1 MFTNLRKT
9 RRLMVRHPPDHA
21 AERERFTEDL
31 LAIMT
36 VEEKVGQIALVPAPE
51 GEAADEALHDR
62 VRRGLVGGLAG
73 TCPADQ
79 LATLQRLAIEE
90 SRLGIPLF
98 LADAPGRGSA
108 VVMPSPF
115 ALATSWSP
123 EMVERTARQIAAEAR
138 DRGKTWLLGPE
149 VALSGGN
156 GEDDLA
162 SSWGASVV
170 LAGHLASAMVRG
182 LQFWDQDEIGVLAC
196 LRVDD
201 PSWITRR
208 IDERFAQKLRLA
220 AQVLREAAPASVAL
234 GSFPATAPDSG
245 EAGEGPK
252 RSIGWPGGFEG
263 IDLAE
268 WADIAR
274 ATGQDPVEAPY
285 GGLAVEPVLEAV
297 ADGRIAPRQLD
308 DVVRRVIGAKYDL
321 GLFHTEAPRSPL
333 TSTASV
339 EEARVVALDAA
350 RHSIALLRNEPAL
363 LPLDRAS
370 GEILVVGQAAA
381 DRTLPVAGAEAE
393 AISLIDG
400 LDVLDVA
407 HRYVAGLSLR
417 HDQSQP
423 RSDKLVDADRMAIGM
438 ASEAARR
445 AGTVIV
451 VLGEVGKRCEAE
463 RTLIEALQ
471 ATNPNIVLVT
481 LGSRPVDPVIRD
493 SKLPCILHAGGLG
506 SMSGKAIAEVLTGAF
521 APCARLPL
529 ALLDDAGV
537 GLSFGHGLGYSD
549 FGLGETTVELSHDR
563 VVVSTVLHNV
573 GRCAGTETVQIY
585 LRRPRG
591 RGQAT
596 SELADF
602 QRITL
607 AASESRRLMFEIGG
621 SQLGRFERHGGFVI
635 DTGVYEVAVGLSEA
649 RAHAT
654 RLSLPRAVA
663 EAMSRSLTS
672 GPLPALFGKMRHAG

>member
-1 MFTNLRKT
+1 
-9 RRLMVRHPPDHA
+9 MVRHPPDHA
-21 AERERFTEDL
+21 AERERFIEDL

-36 VEEKVGQIALVPAPE
+36 AEEKVGQIALVPAPA
-51 GEAADEALHDR
+51 GEAADGALHER
-62 VRRGLVGGLAG
+62 VRRGLVGGLTG
-73 TCPADQ
+73 TCPADR

-90 SRLGIPLF
+90 SRLGIPLL

-108 VVMPSPF
+108 VVMPSPL

-123 EMVERTARQIAAEAR
+123 EMVERAARQIAAEAR

-149 VALSGGN
+149 VVLSDGA
-156 GEDDLA
+156 GEDDLE
-162 SSWGASVV
+162 SSWGSSVM

-196 LRVDD
+196 LQADH
-201 PSWITRR
+201 PSWTPRR

-234 GSFPATAPDSG
+234 GPFPATALDKDEPGD
-245 EAGEGPK
+245 GPK
-252 RSIGWPGGFEG
+252 LSIGWPGGFGG

-268 WADIAR
+268 WADMAR
-274 ATGQDPVEAPY
+274 AAGQDPNRALS
-285 GGLAVEPVLEAV
+285 GGLTLEPLLAAV
-297 ADGRIAPRQLD
+297 ADGRIAPRKLD
-308 DVVRRVIGAKYDL
+308 DVVRRIIGAKYDL
-321 GLFHTEAPRSPL
+321 GLFHTEAPRAPL
-333 TSTASV
+333 TSTASE

-350 RHSIALLRNEPAL
+350 RHSIALLRNNPAL
-363 LPLDRAS
+363 LPLDRDS
-370 GEILVVGQAAA
+370 GEILIVGQAAA
-381 DRTLPVAGAEAE
+381 DRKLPVAGAGSE

-400 LDVLDVA
+400 LAALGVQ
-407 HRYVAGLSLR
+407 HRYVVGLSLR
-417 HDQSQP
+417 RDQDQP
-423 RSDKLVDADRMAIGM
+423 GMNTLVDADRMAIGM

-451 VLGEVGKRCEAE
+451 VLGEVEKRCEAE

-481 LGSRPVDPVIRD
+481 LGSRPIDPVIRD
-493 SKLPCILHAGGLG
+493 ARLPCVLHAGGLG

-521 APCARLPL
+521 APQGRLPL
-529 ALLDDAGV
+529 ALLDNAGV

-573 GRCAGTETVQIY
+573 GRCVGTETVQIY

-591 RGQAT
+591 RSRTA

-602 QRITL
+602 QRVTL
-607 AASESRRLMFEIGG
+607 AAGENRHLTFEIGG
-621 SQLGRFERHGGFVI
+621 SQLGRFERDGGFVI
-635 DTGVYEVAVGLSEA
+635 DTGVYEVAVGLSEG

-663 EAMSRSLTS
+663 EAMGRGLNS
-672 GPLPALFGKMRHAG
+672 GPLPALFGSMRYAG

>member
-1 MFTNLRKT
+1 
-9 RRLMVRHPPDHA
+9 MVRHPPDHA
-21 AERERFTEDL
+21 AERERFIEDL

-36 VEEKVGQIALVPAPE
+36 VEEKVGQIALVPAPA
-51 GEAADEALHDR
+51 GETADDSLHER
-62 VRRGLVGGLAG
+62 VRRGLVGGLTG
-73 TCPADQ
+73 TCPADR

-90 SRLGIPLF
+90 SRLGIPLL

-108 VVMPSPF
+108 VVMPSPL

-123 EMVERTARQIAAEAR
+123 EMVERAARQIAAEAR

-149 VALSGGN
+149 VVLSDGAD
-156 GEDDLA
+156 EDDLG
-162 SSWGASVV
+162 SSWGSSVM

-196 LRVDD
+196 LRADH
-201 PSWITRR
+201 PSWTPRR

-234 GSFPATAPDSG
+234 GPFPATALDKDEPG
-245 EAGEGPK
+245 HGPK
-252 RSIGWPGGFEG
+252 LSIGWPGGFGG

-268 WADIAR
+268 WADMAR
-274 ATGQDPVEAPY
+274 AGGQDPNGALS
-285 GGLAVEPVLEAV
+285 GGLTLEPVLAAV
-297 ADGRIAPRQLD
+297 ADGRIAPRKLD
-308 DVVRRVIGAKYDL
+308 DVVRRIIGAKYDL
-321 GLFHTEAPRSPL
+321 GLFHTEAPRAPL
-333 TSTASV
+333 TSTASE

-350 RHSIALLRNEPAL
+350 RHSIALLRNDPAL
-363 LPLDRAS
+363 LPLDRDS
-370 GEILVVGQAAA
+370 GEILIVGQAAA
-381 DRTLPVAGAEAE
+381 DRKLPVAGAGSE

-400 LDVLDVA
+400 LEALGVQ
-407 HRYVAGLSLR
+407 HRYVVGLALR
-417 HDQSQP
+417 RDQDQP
-423 RSDKLVDADRMAIGM
+423 GMNTLVDADRMAIGM

-451 VLGEVGKRCEAE
+451 VLGEVEKRCEAE

-481 LGSRPVDPVIRD
+481 LGSRPIDPVIRD
-493 SKLPCILHAGGLG
+493 ARLPCVLHAGGLG

-521 APCARLPL
+521 APQGRLPL
-529 ALLDDAGV
+529 ALLDNAGV

-573 GRCAGTETVQIY
+573 GRCVGTETVQVY

-591 RGQAT
+591 RSRTA

-602 QRITL
+602 QRVTL
-607 AASESRRLMFEIGG
+607 AAGENRRLTFEIGG
-621 SQLGRFERHGGFVI
+621 SQLGRFERDGGFVI

-663 EAMSRSLTS
+663 EAMGRGLNS
-672 GPLPALFGKMRHAG
+672 GPLPALFGSMRYAG